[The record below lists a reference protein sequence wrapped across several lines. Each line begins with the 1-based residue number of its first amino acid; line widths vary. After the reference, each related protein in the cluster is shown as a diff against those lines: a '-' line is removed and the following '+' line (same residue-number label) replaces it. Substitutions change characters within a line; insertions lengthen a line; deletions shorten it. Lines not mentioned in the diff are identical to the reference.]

1 MEKSNSNDEIDI
13 QKYLLVFKRRWRII
27 AGILIA
33 FSALGAVIVKLQP
46 TTYVATGKLLFQ
58 MNRSSSLT
66 GVGEKIGHLESIGPN
81 PLETQALLIK
91 SQPIIQQVINNLN
104 LKDEKGEP
112 LQPENVKIEVAPIVG
127 TDGLTVSYT
136 SKDPN
141 LAKQIV
147 DQVMKS
153 YIANNI
159 LSNKGEAIAA
169 GNFIDKQLPTAKIF
183 LEKAQ
188 NELLRFK
195 RKNQVVNL
203 QEETTGLV
211 KNVLALDGQ
220 INDVS
225 SQLAETTTKEEQISR
240 QIKQPITKAL
250 DISSLSQAA
259 GVQEAISE
267 LQKIQ
272 TQLKIQ
278 QTRYTDANPIISS
291 LKNQEAA
298 LQSLLQERIKEHL
311 GYSIPIEPTK
321 LQLGE
326 RKRDLPV
333 ELENLQTQRLSLAKK
348 IQILTN
354 LKNSYNQR
362 LLIIPNLEKIQAELE
377 QKVLLAQK
385 NYENLWLKS
394 REIKIVQNQAI
405 GNARI
410 LEYAQIE
417 DNLSSLRKQGLI
429 IVVAIFGGLL
439 IGVAVAFV
447 VDIID
452 RRVKTVK
459 EAEGLFNY
467 TLLGLIPNFANSRN
481 SQLDLRAERVFSDVI
496 VETSPRSIIH
506 EAFGMLQ
513 ANLKFISLDK
523 KVRTIAVT
531 SSLAGEGKSEV
542 AANLAALMAQTGQR
556 VLLVDADLRR
566 PSQHHIWNLINSI
579 GLSNVVVDEVR
590 LQQTVQQV
598 TPNLTVLTSGVI
610 PPNPL
615 AIIDSKAMRN
625 LIAHLSRE
633 YDYVIIDTP
642 PLLGTAEGLVLSN
655 IADGVLVLA
664 RIGVVDSTS
673 ITTAKTLL
681 SRSEANVLGL
691 VANDVEIQQEP
702 SYFYYPS
709 QSLEAELQK

>member
-1 MEKSNSNDEIDI
+1 MEKNNSNEEIDI

-33 FSALGAVIVKLQP
+33 FSALGTVMVKLQP

-104 LKDEKGEP
+104 LKDEKGES
-112 LQPENVKIEVAPIVG
+112 LQPEDVKIEVEPIVG
-127 TDGLTVSYT
+127 TDGLNVSYT

-147 DQVMKS
+147 NQVMKS
-153 YIANNI
+153 YIDNNI
-159 LSNKGEAIAA
+159 LANKGEAIAA
-169 GNFIDKQLPTAKIF
+169 GNFIDKQLPTAKIY
-183 LEKAQ
+183 LEQAQ

-195 RKNQVVNL
+195 RQNKVVDL

-225 SQLAETTTKEEQISR
+225 SQLAEATTKEQQISG
-240 QIKQPITKAL
+240 QIKQPINKAL

-259 GVQEAISE
+259 GVQEVISE

-333 ELENLQTQRLSLAKK
+333 ELEDVQTQRLTLAQK
-348 IQILTN
+348 IQFLTN

-362 LLIIPNLEKIQAELE
+362 LSIIPNLEKIQSELE
-377 QKVLLAQK
+377 QKVSLAQK

-410 LEYAQIE
+410 LEYAQVE
-417 DNLSSLRKQGLI
+417 NSLSAFKTQGLI
-429 IVVAIFGGLL
+429 VVVAIFGGLL

-481 SQLDLRAERVFSDVI
+481 SQLDIRAEGVFPDVI
-496 VETSPRSIIH
+496 VETYPRSIIH

-513 ANLKFISLDK
+513 ANLKFSSLDK

-542 AANLAALMAQTGQR
+542 AANLAALMAQTGLR

-590 LQQTVQQV
+590 LQQAVQRV
-598 TPNLTVLTSGVI
+598 APNLSVLTSGVI

-615 AIIDSKAMRN
+615 AIIDSKAMRT

-633 YDYVIIDTP
+633 YDYIIIDTP
-642 PLLGTAEGLVLSN
+642 PLLGNAEGLVLSN

-702 SYFYYPS
+702 SYFYYQS
-709 QSLEAELQK
+709 QPLEAELQK